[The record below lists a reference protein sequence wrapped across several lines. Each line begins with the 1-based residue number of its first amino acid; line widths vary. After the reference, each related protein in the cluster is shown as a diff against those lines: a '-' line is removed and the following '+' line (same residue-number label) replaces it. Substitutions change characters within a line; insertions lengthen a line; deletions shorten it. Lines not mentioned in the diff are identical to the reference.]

1 MTGPVSLSSSKPYN
15 PMFEKFNELA
25 ATRKKLTENG
35 LNPFEVELERIH
47 SATEADINGRRTILA
62 GTNNYLGLTFDPR
75 CIAAAEKALNEEG
88 TGTTGS
94 RMANGTYHG
103 HVALE
108 RELAAF
114 FNVPSAIVFSTGYQA
129 NLSLLSTL
137 AGPDDNIMLD
147 SDCHA
152 SIYDGCSLGEGQII
166 RFRHNDPD
174 SLDKRLAR
182 LGDKANKA
190 LVVVE
195 GIYSMLGDRA
205 PLKEFVEVKRKYGC
219 YLMLDEAHSFGVLG
233 ERGRGLAEEEGV
245 EEDVDF
251 VVGTFSKSLGTI
263 GGFCVSKWPQLEDV
277 RFGLRPYI
285 FTASSAPSLIA
296 SARAALQ
303 ILGEGQALRKQLWE
317 NAHQL
322 YTGLRDLGFTLGPET
337 SPVVAVILP
346 TARQRAMA
354 MWLGLLERGIYVNL
368 MVPPATPASQCLLR
382 CSLSAAHTSEQI
394 TDIVNGFA
402 SLKHLAL
409 SD

>member
-1 MTGPVSLSSSKPYN
+1 
-15 PMFEKFNELA
+15 MFEKF
-25 ATRKKLTENG
+25 KG
-35 LNPFEVELERIH
+35 LEETLQSLDDAGHNPFQVELEYIH

-75 CIAAAEKALNEEG
+75 CIDAADKALKAEG

-114 FNVPSAIVFSTGYQA
+114 FGVPAAIVFSTGYQA

-137 AGPDDNIMLD
+137 ADADDFIMLD

-174 SLDKRLAR
+174 SLDKRLTR
-182 LGDKANKA
+182 LGAKASKA

-195 GIYSMLGDRA
+195 GIYSMLGDQA
-205 PLKEFVEVKRKYGC
+205 PLREFVEVKRKHGC

-233 ERGRGLAEEEGV
+233 EKGRGLAEQVGV
-245 EEDVDF
+245 EEDIDF
-251 VVGTFSKSLGTI
+251 IVGTFSKSLGTI
-263 GGFCVSKWPQLEDV
+263 GGFCVSKWPQLESV

-296 SARAALQ
+296 SARAALK
-303 ILGEGQALRKQLWE
+303 ILENGHDLRKQLWD

-322 YTGLRDLGFTLGPET
+322 YAGLHAAGFELGPET

-346 TARQRAMA
+346 TAKQRALE
-354 MWLGLLERGIYVNL
+354 MWHGLLERGIYVNL
-368 MVPPATPASQCLLR
+368 MMPPATPNSQCLLR
-382 CSLSAAHTSEQI
+382 CSLSAAHTSAQI
-394 TDIVNGFA
+394 TDIINAFV
-402 SLKHLAL
+402 SLKKLTQD
-409 SD
+409 S

>member
-1 MTGPVSLSSSKPYN
+1 
-15 PMFEKFNELA
+15 MFEKFNGLAETRAELTLA
-25 ATRKKLTENG
+25 SG
-35 LNPFEVELERIH
+35 INPFGVVLERIH

-62 GTNNYLGLTFDPR
+62 GTNNYLGLTFDPV
-75 CIAAAEKALNEEG
+75 CMAAAEQALMEEG

-108 RELAAF
+108 RELAEF
-114 FNVPSAIVFSTGYQA
+114 FRVPSAIVFSTGYQA

-137 AGPDDNIMLD
+137 ADKDDVIMLD
-147 SDCHA
+147 GDCHA

-166 RFRHNDPD
+166 RFRHSDPD
-174 SLDKRLAR
+174 SLDKRMAR
-182 LGDKANKA
+182 LGDKASKA
-190 LVVVE
+190 LIVIE

-205 PLKEFVEVKRKYGC
+205 PLQEFVEVKRKYGA

-233 ERGRGLAEEEGV
+233 EHGRGLAEEVGV

-263 GGFCVSKWPQLEDV
+263 GGFCVSRWPELEDV

-296 SARAALQ
+296 SARAALG
-303 ILGEGQALRKQLWE
+303 ILRDGADLRKQLWD
-317 NAHQL
+317 NAHRL
-322 YTGLRDLGFTLGPET
+322 YAGLAAIGFRLGPET

-346 TARQRAMA
+346 AAKRRALA
-354 MWLGLLERGIYVNL
+354 MWQGLLERGVYVNL
-368 MVPPATPASQCLLR
+368 MMPPATPSGDCLLR
-382 CSLSAAHTSEQI
+382 CSLSAAHTAEQI
-394 TDIVNGFA
+394 DDIVHAFD
-402 SLKHLAL
+402 SLRHLAFE
-409 SD
+409 D

>member
-1 MTGPVSLSSSKPYN
+1 
-15 PMFEKFNELA
+15 MFEKFNDLA
-25 ATRKKLTENG
+25 EVRAGLTENG
-35 LNPFEVELERIH
+35 INPFGVELEKIH
-47 SATEADINGRRTILA
+47 SATEADVNGRRTILA

-75 CIAAAEKALNEEG
+75 CIAAAEQALLEEG

-108 RELAAF
+108 KELAEF
-114 FNVPSAIVFSTGYQA
+114 FNCPAAIVFSTGYQA

-137 AGPDDNIMLD
+137 AGPEDNIMLD

-174 SLDKRLAR
+174 SLDKRPTR
-182 LGDKANKA
+182 LGDKASKA

-205 PLKEFVEVKRKYGC
+205 PLKEFIEVKRKHGC

-233 ERGRGLAEEEGV
+233 EHGRGLAEEVGV

-251 VVGTFSKSLGTI
+251 IVGTFSKSLGTI
-263 GGFCVSKWPQLEDV
+263 GGFCVSKWPELENV

-296 SARAALQ
+296 SARASLK
-303 ILGEGQALRKQLWE
+303 ILNDGTDLRKQLWA

-322 YTGLRDLGFTLGPET
+322 YAGLRDIGFNLGPET

-346 TARQRAMA
+346 TAERKALT
-354 MWLGLLERGIYVNL
+354 MWRGLLERGIYVNL
-368 MVPPATPASQCLLR
+368 MMPPATPGSQCLLR
-382 CSLSAAHTSEQI
+382 CSLSAAHTPQQI
-394 TDIVNGFA
+394 TDIINGFA
-402 SLKHLAL
+402 SLSHLVL